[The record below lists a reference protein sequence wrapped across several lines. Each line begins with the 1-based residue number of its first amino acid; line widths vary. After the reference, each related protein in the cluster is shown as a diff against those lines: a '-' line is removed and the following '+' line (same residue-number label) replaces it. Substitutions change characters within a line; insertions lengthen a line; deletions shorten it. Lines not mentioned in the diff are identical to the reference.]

1 MVKKEVCITLTFLN
15 VIKTRWKCE
24 KEIGCVPIIGNFSS
38 CHLKMKDS
46 LSEDDIFAYFL
57 SYENEVKN
65 ALQTHD
71 IYNITF
77 LKKEGV
83 LRINL
88 KT

>member
-1 MVKKEVCITLTFLN
+1 
-15 VIKTRWKCE
+15 
-24 KEIGCVPIIGNFSS
+24 
-38 CHLKMKDS
+38 MKDS

-77 LKKEGV
+77 LKKEV
-83 LRINL
+83 SWE
-88 KT
+88 